1 LLEKIRKGEAQYHII
16 EIMACP
22 GGCLN
27 GGGQPYTGGR
37 CDEILAKRMEAIYRD
52 DKNAKI
58 RKSHQNPSIKK
69 LYEEFLG
76 KPGSELSHKLL
87 HTHYHGRRNV

>member
-1 LLEKIRKGEAQYHII
+1 
-16 EIMACP
+16 MACP

-27 GGGQPYTGGR
+27 GGGQPYHHGDTT
-37 CDEILAKRMEAIYRD
+37 ILEKRMEALYRD
-52 DKNAKI
+52 DARQPV

-76 KPGSELSHKLL
+76 EPGSHCAHKLL
-87 HTHYHGRRNV
+87 HTTYIDRKHMKKEEAAV